1 MEEFAKWR
9 RQHSGIF
16 MKNWLILFI
25 AILSE
30 TIATTALKA
39 SEGFTVLLPSIIVV
53 IGYCLSFYFLSLTL
67 RTIPVGI
74 AYAVWSGVGVA
85 LVTLFG
91 VLVYNQRLDFS
102 ALVGIS
108 LIMLG
113 VVVLFSF
120 SDSISQ

>member
-1 MEEFAKWR
+1 
-9 RQHSGIF
+9 

-67 RTIPVGI
+67 RTISVGI

>member
-1 MEEFAKWR
+1 
-9 RQHSGIF
+9 

-30 TIATTALKA
+30 TIATTVLKA

-120 SDSISQ
+120 SDSISH

>member
-1 MEEFAKWR
+1 
-9 RQHSGIF
+9 

-85 LVTLFG
+85 LMTLFG

>member
-1 MEEFAKWR
+1 
-9 RQHSGIF
+9 

-25 AILSE
+25 AILSA

-108 LIMLG
+108 LILLG

>member
-1 MEEFAKWR
+1 
-9 RQHSGIF
+9 

-108 LIMLG
+108 LILLG

>member
-1 MEEFAKWR
+1 
-9 RQHSGIF
+9 

-39 SEGFTVLLPSIIVV
+39 SEGFTVLLPSITVV

-120 SDSISQ
+120 SDSISH

>member
-1 MEEFAKWR
+1 
-9 RQHSGIF
+9 

-39 SEGFTVLLPSIIVV
+39 SEGFTVVLPSIIVV

-91 VLVYNQRLDFS
+91 VLVYNQKLDFA

>member
-1 MEEFAKWR
+1 
-9 RQHSGIF
+9 

-30 TIATTALKA
+30 TIATTVLKA

-120 SDSISQ
+120 SDSIAQ

>member
-1 MEEFAKWR
+1 
-9 RQHSGIF
+9 

-39 SEGFTVLLPSIIVV
+39 SDGFTVLLPSIIVV

-91 VLVYNQRLDFS
+91 VLVYNQKLDFS

>member
-1 MEEFAKWR
+1 
-9 RQHSGIF
+9 

-30 TIATTALKA
+30 TIATTVLKA

-91 VLVYNQRLDFS
+91 VLVYDQRLDFS

>member
-1 MEEFAKWR
+1 
-9 RQHSGIF
+9 

-30 TIATTALKA
+30 TIATTVLKA

-91 VLVYNQRLDFS
+91 VLVYDQRLDFS

-108 LIMLG
+108 LTMLG

>member
-1 MEEFAKWR
+1 
-9 RQHSGIF
+9 

-39 SEGFTVLLPSIIVV
+39 SEGFTVVLPSIIVV

>member
-1 MEEFAKWR
+1 
-9 RQHSGIF
+9 

-91 VLVYNQRLDFS
+91 VLVYNQKLDFS

>member
-1 MEEFAKWR
+1 
-9 RQHSGIF
+9 

-91 VLVYNQRLDFS
+91 VLVYNQKLDFA

>member
-1 MEEFAKWR
+1 
-9 RQHSGIF
+9 

-39 SEGFTVLLPSIIVV
+39 SEGFTVVLPSIIVV

-91 VLVYNQRLDFS
+91 VLVYDQRLDFS

-120 SDSISQ
+120 SDSISH

>member
-1 MEEFAKWR
+1 
-9 RQHSGIF
+9 

-30 TIATTALKA
+30 TIATTVLKA

-91 VLVYNQRLDFS
+91 VLVYDQRLDFS
-102 ALVGIS
+102 SLVCI
-108 LIMLG
+108 
-113 VVVLFSF
+113 
-120 SDSISQ
+120 

>member
-1 MEEFAKWR
+1 
-9 RQHSGIF
+9 

-91 VLVYNQRLDFS
+91 VLVYDQRLDFS

-120 SDSISQ
+120 SESISQ